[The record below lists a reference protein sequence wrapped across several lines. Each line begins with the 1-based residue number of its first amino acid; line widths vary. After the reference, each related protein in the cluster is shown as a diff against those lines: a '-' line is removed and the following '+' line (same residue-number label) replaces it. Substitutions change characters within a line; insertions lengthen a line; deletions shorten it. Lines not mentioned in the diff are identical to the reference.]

1 MCFPAVRNILHRS
14 AILLLTK
21 EVWKKLYVCL
31 LIMKLKGKKNYRCS
45 HCGTVELN
53 PTNIHED
60 AAYS

>member
-31 LIMKLKGKKNYRCS
+31 LIMKLKGKKYIGVPIVAQWN
-45 HCGTVELN
+45 
-53 PTNIHED
+53 
-60 AAYS
+60 